1 MTQEEMQQHIYF
13 LKEAI
18 EEARKGMKA
27 GKGGPFGA
35 VIVKDGK
42 IIARGCNQVTSTN
55 DPTRHAEID
64 AIRKAC
70 ALLGDFELKDCIL
83 YSFFM
88 SCSLS
93 IISLEEFLTIR
104 SHIFRCTSC
113 NFLR

>member
-42 IIARGCNQVTSTN
+42 IIARW
-55 DPTRHAEID
+55 
-64 AIRKAC
+64 AI
-70 ALLGDFELKDCIL
+70 L
-83 YSFFM
+83 
-88 SCSLS
+88 
-93 IISLEEFLTIR
+93 
-104 SHIFRCTSC
+104 
-113 NFLR
+113 N